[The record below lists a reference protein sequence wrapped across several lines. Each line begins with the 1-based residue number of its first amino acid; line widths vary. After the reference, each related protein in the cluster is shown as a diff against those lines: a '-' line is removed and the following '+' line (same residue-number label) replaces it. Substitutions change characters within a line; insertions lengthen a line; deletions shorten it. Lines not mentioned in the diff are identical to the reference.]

1 MDMKSRPNMNERMM
15 KKLLMGGA
23 GVIALLMLGCTGGS
37 SNTNND
43 GIPDHRALASGS
55 YQLVFSVDASAAPSP
70 VTGLELTVQLPKGVT
85 VATDADGKIL
95 ASALSVGGAVKGTN
109 LITGRYVASK
119 QQAVLSL
126 SAAATTSWTGEF
138 AKLNLAIPDGV
149 NLSEYSFATTAQSNF
164 LAYKVV
170 GLSSTR
176 EMVPLTDMAKTTV
189 SLKKL

>member
-1 MDMKSRPNMNERMM
+1 MNGRVM

-23 GVIALLMLGCTGGS
+23 GAVGLLLLGCTGGG
-37 SNTNND
+37 SNSNSD
-43 GIPDHRALASGS
+43 GVAVSDRHALASGS
-55 YQLVFSVDASAAPSP
+55 YQLVFSVDASAASSP

-109 LITGRYVASK
+109 LITGRYVAST
-119 QQAVLSL
+119 QQAILSL
-126 SAAATTSWTGEF
+126 SAAATTNWTGEF
-138 AKLNLAIPDGV
+138 AKLNLGIPVGV
-149 NLSEYSFATTAQSNF
+149 NLSEYSFATTTQSGF
-164 LAYKVV
+164 PAYKVV